1 VERAAPVLEENKRLL
16 ASVEAHEKMLADAH
30 NDKARVEARVTQ
42 L

>member
-1 VERAAPVLEENKRLL
+1 VEWAAPALEEKRLL
-16 ASVEAHEKMLADAH
+16 ASMEAQEKMLADAH